1 LFFKSQ
7 TRGEARALTYALLV
21 GAGLGLAV
29 GGVYFTGAATAQALT
44 QEPAVERLADAAK
57 AGFSD
62 EALEA
67 EAAQM
72 SPGALAAAR
81 RHDPYTAAGGPERDR
96 QAALA
101 AAAAIA
107 GRQASATHGGAAEPF
122 RVTGALDSSRDLDC
136 LSAAVYY
143 EARGETAAGQAA
155 VAQVVLNRSRH
166 PAYPKTICG
175 VVYQGANAGGCQF
188 SFVCDGSMRRGREP
202 GAWARARAIAARALG
217 GYVMADVGQ
226 AVSFHVARMGSPW
239 GGGMIRVSQ
248 VGGHIFYRMNS
259 RLGAARAGAYAVD
272 VGRASETVARPIYA
286 PADGVT
292 ADGEASLRVAS
303 ATPAASDAARPD
315 AKSDVASPPAK
326 PGPEADKPTTAVTGS

>member
-7 TRGEARALTYALLV
+7 TRSEARALTCALLV

-44 QEPAVERLADAAK
+44 HEPSVERLSDAAR

-72 SPGALAAAR
+72 SPGVLAAAR

-101 AAAAIA
+101 AAAAIS
-107 GRQASATHGGAAEPF
+107 GRQTSPAPGGAAQPF

-155 VAQVVLNRSRH
+155 VAQVVLNRARH
-166 PAYPKTICG
+166 PAYPKTICA
-175 VVYQGANAGGCQF
+175 VVYQGVNAHGCQF

-202 GAWARARAIAARALG
+202 GAWARAREIAARALG

-239 GGGMIRVSQ
+239 GRGMIRVSQ

-259 RLGAARAGAYAVD
+259 RLAAPRSGVYAAETS
-272 VGRASETVARPIYA
+272 RASETVARPVYA

-292 ADGEASLRVAS
+292 ADGEAPVRVAS
-303 ATPAASDAARPD
+303 ATPAVSDAPKSDAAP
-315 AKSDVASPPAK
+315 DVASPSAK
-326 PGPEADKPTTAVTGS
+326 PEAEKPASAVTGS